1 MLDLHSRIAQK
12 YAQVFYKDNTD
23 HSYILHL
30 SFMTF
35 ILIYVI
41 HDW

>member
-1 MLDLHSRIAQK
+1 MLDLHSRITQK

-23 HSYILHL
+23 L

-41 HDW
+41 HD